1 MKPVVEITLHKAGM
15 VKLKPS
21 EFLGYQFITFQE
33 TCFSNGAVRKVEGSN
48 VTYLVTLEKFPALR
62 EHLSREFELIIHK
75 TVEEKVSAAVE
86 VRDSNLGRLSS
97 LFKALEEAGLP
108 LPTFQQEDIY
118 RIADAQAILDRKDP
132 GLGKTVTDV
141 LAVPVNAKVIVI
153 TLASMKYTYHDEIIR
168 WRRPLEVV
176 SPRVIEKAV
185 DGMTF
190 KEGPDWQVYNY
201 EKLPGKRWCE
211 NIFPK
216 VCPEGLVVIV
226 DEAQKASNEKTQI
239 YAKVKAICHA
249 ALDKGGKIILA
260 SGTPMQNHPGE
271 LWNVLELARLGT
283 KLFGGRKQFVVAF
296 GGVEGEYGVTWGN
309 PTPEVVDVLKAGC
322 IVRHKRECL
331 ASLPPTR
338 TQYIPVRVGRSV
350 KSCDTV
356 WESLRDPLLREGN
369 GLGFL
374 RKLYR
379 GKLAIP
385 FQEYAKVRADLA
397 RAKIGAM
404 QDLVRNHCESGVPL
418 IVASNHLAPLRALQ
432 EMDIGAGEWGDSFPV
447 IQGKT
452 SAKERK
458 RIVDDFQSG
467 LFPVLGLSIKAGG
480 TGITL
485 TRASTMLFV
494 DLHWN
499 PAVNQQCMGRV
510 DRMGQLNPVLY
521 QVLVGSH
528 DLDLYVTEVLLGKE
542 IRLEK
547 TWKSAA

>member
-1 MKPVVEITLHKAGM
+1 MHKAGM
-15 VKLKPS
+15 VKLKPA
-21 EFLGYQFITFQE
+21 EFLGYTFITFQE
-33 TCFSNGAVRKVEGSN
+33 TCFSNGAVRRVEGSN

-62 EHLSREFELIIHK
+62 DDLSREFDLIIHK

-86 VRDSNLGRLSS
+86 VRENNLGRLSS
-97 LFKALEEAGLP
+97 LFTALEEAGLP
-108 LPTFQQEDIY
+108 LPAFQQEDIY

-153 TLASMKYTYHDEIIR
+153 TLASMKYVYHDEIIR
-168 WRRPLEVV
+168 WRQPLEVV
-176 SPRVIEKAV
+176 SPRVIEKSL

-190 KEGPDWQVYNY
+190 KEAPDWQVYNY

-249 ALDKGGKIILA
+249 ALDKGGKVILA

-271 LWNVLELARLGT
+271 LWNVLELGRLGT
-283 KLFGGRKQFVVAF
+283 KLFGGKKQFVVAF
-296 GGVEGEYGVTWGN
+296 GGIEGEYGITWGD
-309 PTPEVVDVLKAGC
+309 PTTEVSSVLKEGC
-322 IVRHKRECL
+322 IVRHKREVL
-331 ASLPPTR
+331 SSLPPTR
-338 TQYIPVRVGRSV
+338 TQYIPCRIGRAN
-350 KSCDTV
+350 KSCDTLWPV
-356 WESLRDPLLREGN
+356 LRNQLDREGSSMDI
-369 GLGFL
+369 L
-374 RKLYR
+374 RKLYA
-379 GKLAIP
+379 GKLAVP
-385 FQEYAKVRADLA
+385 FQDFAKVRGDIA

-404 QDLVRNHCESGVPL
+404 QELVRTHYESGIPL

-432 EMDIGAGEWGDSFPV
+432 EMEIGAGPWGDSFP
-447 IQGKT
+447 IIEGKT
-452 SAKERK
+452 TAKERK
-458 RIVDDFQSG
+458 RIVDAFQAG
-467 LFPVLGLSIKAGG
+467 LYPVLGLSIRAGG
-480 TGITL
+480 TGLTL

-499 PAVNQQCMGRV
+499 PAINQQCMGRI
-510 DRMGQLNPVLY
+510 DRMGQQNSVLY

-547 TWKSAA
+547 TWKTTALAA